1 MAQKVEMK
9 ELIED
14 TTLSFARY
22 VIVSRAIPKVTDG
35 MKSIH
40 RRIVYSMYES
50 GNTHDKYRQKS
61 IDIAG
66 SILRYSP
73 HGDCLS
79 GDTVIYGA
87 DGNLYTMVELYDS
100 KKEVD
105 ILAYDKDG
113 NVVIAKVHS
122 FRIGQYTDKIYKI
135 NLSNGKSV
143 SVTGNH
149 PFFSLDK
156 KWIKAEELTN
166 NVRLY
171 SSVLNVND
179 RPKIKTEKSSQELI
193 QVIAKRQLGGKDS
206 DVAHHKNHKPQNN
219 SLKNFEIMT
228 KGDHAKYH
236 KDYLIGLENGRKSM
250 FSENGK
256 HREKIKQ
263 KNSQLMKNYN
273 KNQTYLKAFQ
283 VIDLILADGLI
294 PTIELYEKYRK
305 SFNKYPLYESMMKN
319 NRIKNFEDLL
329 EKYKNRDDYKISYKK
344 VNEEVSQTIT
354 KKKSIPNKYFGI
366 GSNNKN
372 SFDVFDYLLDKDLEL
387 SLDNYENYRKEKIQK
402 DGLGKNIQNR
412 SILKFS
418 NQEDFDET
426 LELFK
431 KVRVYVENIEI
442 IETDNQPMYDFTV
455 DGFENMLLPFKLDEE
470 TYSMISVHN
479 SSAYDSM
486 VRLTNDSVTYNPVD
500 GKGAFG
506 TITSRDDNG
515 GAPRYTEARLSLFSS
530 TELLYGLKKNAV
542 DFVDNYNQT
551 RKEPSDLPARIP
563 MILANPNK
571 GIAMGIATNIPS
583 FDLKDIRDNVE
594 ALLSNKPMKPM
605 YPTFRTGGYVLRDE
619 EVAQSVQQE
628 GRGSFKLRAKYHIEG
643 DDIIVTE
650 IPYGSKLEVIAEQI
664 IKLRNQKDS
673 EFIAITNINDDTNK
687 DGLKFRI
694 ETKKGTDKGNLM
706 KMLYAKTPLQANFPC
721 NMYVLDKENRP
732 HLWGTRQILL
742 SWIRFRAEV
751 LKRMAQFDIEKIEK
765 DLVILYGLKKAIDEL
780 DEIIALIRKSSDEEV
795 LDKLMKRGYE
805 KVQAEYILSRNLRQ
819 LNKTAITNKIKAIK
833 ELEKEL
839 KQLNKFVGSKKMIA
853 NKIIEDIDDAI
864 AKHYIERQTE
874 IVDEF
879 DSAINAEYV
888 VQMTDYN
895 VRVIITKDGY
905 IKKIPLTSLRGNF
918 KIKFKDGD
926 EVLTDIETLNSEEVL
941 VFTNLY
947 NVYKK
952 KMSGIQDTKPSDLG
966 TFMRNEISM
975 DKEEYIISIVPL
987 SEEIKDILI
996 GFRDGKVAKISTEA
1010 YRTKTNRQVLKNA
1023 FANKEVLFVKG
1034 ISEDFDLMSVSSDT
1048 KTIIMNTSKVVS
1060 KASKTTQGVTFQK
1073 LKDDTVIDKYL
1084 LDLSDFSEEDI
1095 EYYTISNPGVGKYL
1109 K

>member
-206 DVAHHKNHKPQNN
+206 DVVHHKNHKPQNN
-219 SLKNFEIMT
+219 SLKNLEIMT

-236 KDYLIGLENGRKSM
+236 KDYLIGLENVR
-250 FSENGK
+250 
-256 HREKIKQ
+256 
-263 KNSQLMKNYN
+263 
-273 KNQTYLKAFQ
+273 
-283 VIDLILADGLI
+283 
-294 PTIELYEKYRK
+294 
-305 SFNKYPLYESMMKN
+305 
-319 NRIKNFEDLL
+319 
-329 EKYKNRDDYKISYKK
+329 
-344 VNEEVSQTIT
+344 
-354 KKKSIPNKYFGI
+354 KSIPNKYFGI

-387 SLDNYENYRKEKIQK
+387 SLENYENYRKEKIQK
-402 DGLGKNIQNR
+402 DGSGKNIQNR
-412 SILKFS
+412 SIPKFS
-418 NQEDFDET
+418 NQEDFDKT

-628 GRGSFKLRAKYHIEG
+628 GRGSFKLRAKYHVEG
-643 DDIIVTE
+643 EDIIVTE

-694 ETKKGTDKGNLM
+694 ETKKGTDKDNLM

-751 LKRMAQFDIEKIEK
+751 LKRMTQFDIEKIEK

-795 LDKLMKRGYE
+795 LDKLMESGYE

-879 DSAINAEYV
+879 DSAINAECV

-895 VRVIITKDGY
+895 VRVIVTKDGY
-905 IKKIPLTSLRGNF
+905 VKKIPLTSLRGNF

-975 DKEEYIISIVPL
+975 DKEECIISIVPL

-1073 LKDDTVIDKYL
+1073 LKDGNVVDKYL

>member
-40 RRIVYSMYES
+40 RRIIYSMYES

-100 KKEVD
+100 KREID

-113 NVVIAKVHS
+113 NVVIAKAHS

-206 DVAHHKNHKPQNN
+206 DVVHHKNHKPQNN
-219 SLKNFEIMT
+219 SLKNLEIMT
-228 KGDHAKYH
+228 KGDYAKYH
-236 KDYLIGLENGRKSM
+236 KDYLIGLENVR
-250 FSENGK
+250 
-256 HREKIKQ
+256 
-263 KNSQLMKNYN
+263 
-273 KNQTYLKAFQ
+273 
-283 VIDLILADGLI
+283 
-294 PTIELYEKYRK
+294 
-305 SFNKYPLYESMMKN
+305 
-319 NRIKNFEDLL
+319 
-329 EKYKNRDDYKISYKK
+329 
-344 VNEEVSQTIT
+344 
-354 KKKSIPNKYFGI
+354 KSIPNKYFGI

-387 SLDNYENYRKEKIQK
+387 SLENYENYRKEKIQK
-402 DGLGKNIQNR
+402 DGSGKNIQNR
-412 SILKFS
+412 SIPKLS

-455 DGFENMLLPFKLDEE
+455 DGFENMLLPFKLDGE

-643 DDIIVTE
+643 EDIIVTE

-694 ETKKGTDKGNLM
+694 ETKKGTDKDNLM

-751 LKRMAQFDIEKIEK
+751 LKRMTQFDIEKIEK

-795 LDKLMKRGYE
+795 LDKLMERGYE

-879 DSAINAEYV
+879 DSAINAECV

-895 VRVIITKDGY
+895 VRVIVTKDGY
-905 IKKIPLTSLRGNF
+905 VKKIPLTSLRGNYN
-918 KIKFKDGD
+918 IKFKDGD
-926 EVLTDIETLNSEEVL
+926 HAIEEIDTVNSEEVL
-941 VFTNLY
+941 VFTNMQ

-952 KMSGIQDTKPSDLG
+952 RLVDLDDTKPSELG
-966 TFMRNEISM
+966 NYMPNKVELEKNEEILS
-975 DKEEYIISIVPL
+975 IIPL
-987 SEEIKDILI
+987 SSEITRILI
-996 GFRDGKVAKISTEA
+996 GFDDGKVAKITTDS
-1010 YRTKTNRQVLKNA
+1010 YRTKQNRSVLRGA
-1023 FANKEVLFVKG
+1023 FANKTALLFKG
-1034 ISEDFDLMSVSSDT
+1034 LKEDIDLMSVSTDT
-1048 KTIIMNTSKVVS
+1048 KTVLMNTETINE

-1073 LKDDTVIDKYL
+1073 LKDGTVVDKYL

>member
-40 RRIVYSMYES
+40 RRIIYSMYES

-73 HGDCLS
+73 HGD
-79 GDTVIYGA
+79 
-87 DGNLYTMVELYDS
+87 
-100 KKEVD
+100 
-105 ILAYDKDG
+105 
-113 NVVIAKVHS
+113 
-122 FRIGQYTDKIYKI
+122 
-135 NLSNGKSV
+135 
-143 SVTGNH
+143 
-149 PFFSLDK
+149 
-156 KWIKAEELTN
+156 
-166 NVRLY
+166 
-171 SSVLNVND
+171 
-179 RPKIKTEKSSQELI
+179 
-193 QVIAKRQLGGKDS
+193 
-206 DVAHHKNHKPQNN
+206 
-219 SLKNFEIMT
+219 
-228 KGDHAKYH
+228 
-236 KDYLIGLENGRKSM
+236 
-250 FSENGK
+250 
-256 HREKIKQ
+256 
-263 KNSQLMKNYN
+263 
-273 KNQTYLKAFQ
+273 
-283 VIDLILADGLI
+283 
-294 PTIELYEKYRK
+294 
-305 SFNKYPLYESMMKN
+305 
-319 NRIKNFEDLL
+319 
-329 EKYKNRDDYKISYKK
+329 
-344 VNEEVSQTIT
+344 
-354 KKKSIPNKYFGI
+354 
-366 GSNNKN
+366 
-372 SFDVFDYLLDKDLEL
+372 
-387 SLDNYENYRKEKIQK
+387 
-402 DGLGKNIQNR
+402 
-412 SILKFS
+412 
-418 NQEDFDET
+418 
-426 LELFK
+426 
-431 KVRVYVENIEI
+431 
-442 IETDNQPMYDFTV
+442 
-455 DGFENMLLPFKLDEE
+455 
-470 TYSMISVHN
+470 

-594 ALLSNKPMKPM
+594 ALLSNQPMKPM

-694 ETKKGTDKGNLM
+694 ETKKGTDKDNLM

-751 LKRMAQFDIEKIEK
+751 LRRMAQFDIEKIEK

-879 DSAINAEYV
+879 DSAINVERV

-895 VRVIITKDGY
+895 VRVIVTKDGY
-905 IKKIPLTSLRGNF
+905 VKKIPLTSLRGNYN
-918 KIKFKDGD
+918 IKFKDGD
-926 EVLTDIETLNSEEVL
+926 HAIEEIDTVNSEEVL
-941 VFTNLY
+941 VFTNTQ

-952 KMSGIQDTKPSDLG
+952 RLADLDDTKPSELG
-966 TFMRNEISM
+966 NYMPNKVELEKNEEILS
-975 DKEEYIISIVPL
+975 IIPL
-987 SEEIKDILI
+987 SSEITRILI
-996 GFRDGKVAKISTEA
+996 GFDDGKVAKITTDS
-1010 YRTKTNRQVLKNA
+1010 YRTKQNRSVLRGG
-1023 FANKEVLFVKG
+1023 FANKMAILFKG
-1034 ISEDFDLMSVSSDT
+1034 LKEDIDLMSVSTDT
-1048 KTIIMNTSKVVS
+1048 KTVLMNTDTINEKS
-1060 KASKTTQGVTFQK
+1060 SKTTQGVTFQR
-1073 LKDDTVIDKYL
+1073 LKDDAKVEKYIT
-1084 LDLSDFSEEDI
+1084 DFSDI
-1095 EYYTISNPGVGKYL
+1095 EDVEYYRVASAGVGKYF

>member
-40 RRIVYSMYES
+40 RRIIYSMYES

-87 DGNLYTMVELYDS
+87 DGNLYTMMELYDS

-113 NVVIAKVHS
+113 NVVIAKAHS

-179 RPKIKTEKSSQELI
+179 RPKIKTEKGSQELI

-206 DVAHHKNHKPQNN
+206 DVVHHKNHKPQNN
-219 SLKNFEIMT
+219 SLKNLEIMT

-236 KDYLIGLENGRKSM
+236 NDYLIGLENGR
-250 FSENGK
+250 
-256 HREKIKQ
+256 
-263 KNSQLMKNYN
+263 
-273 KNQTYLKAFQ
+273 
-283 VIDLILADGLI
+283 
-294 PTIELYEKYRK
+294 
-305 SFNKYPLYESMMKN
+305 
-319 NRIKNFEDLL
+319 
-329 EKYKNRDDYKISYKK
+329 
-344 VNEEVSQTIT
+344 
-354 KKKSIPNKYFGI
+354 KSIPNKYFGI

-387 SLDNYENYRKEKIQK
+387 SLENYENYRKEKIQK
-402 DGLGKNIQNR
+402 DGSGKNIQNR
-412 SILKFS
+412 SIPKLS
-418 NQEDFDET
+418 NQGDFDET

-455 DGFENMLLPFKLDEE
+455 DGFENMLLPFKLDGE

-530 TELLYGLKKNAV
+530 TELLHGLKKNTV

-628 GRGSFKLRAKYHIEG
+628 GRGSFKLRAKYHVEG
-643 DDIIVTE
+643 EDIIVTE

-694 ETKKGTDKGNLM
+694 ETKKGTDKDNLM

-751 LKRMAQFDIEKIEK
+751 LKRMTQFDIEKIEK
-765 DLVILYGLKKAIDEL
+765 DLVILYGLKKATNEL

-795 LDKLMKRGYE
+795 LNKLMERGYE

-926 EVLTDIETLNSEEVL
+926 EALTDIETLNSEEVL

-1023 FANKEVLFVKG
+1023 FANKEVLLVKG

-1060 KASKTTQGVTFQK
+1060 KSSKTTQGVTFQK
-1073 LKDDTVIDKYL
+1073 LKDGNVVDKYL

-1095 EYYTISNPGVGKYL
+1095 EYYTISNSGVGKYL

>member
-87 DGNLYTMVELYDS
+87 DGNLYTMMELYDS

-113 NVVIAKVHS
+113 NVVIAKAHS

-179 RPKIKTEKSSQELI
+179 RPKIKTEKGSQELI

-206 DVAHHKNHKPQNN
+206 DVVHHKNHKPQNN
-219 SLKNFEIMT
+219 SLKNLEIMT

-236 KDYLIGLENGRKSM
+236 NDYLIGLENGR
-250 FSENGK
+250 
-256 HREKIKQ
+256 
-263 KNSQLMKNYN
+263 
-273 KNQTYLKAFQ
+273 
-283 VIDLILADGLI
+283 
-294 PTIELYEKYRK
+294 
-305 SFNKYPLYESMMKN
+305 
-319 NRIKNFEDLL
+319 
-329 EKYKNRDDYKISYKK
+329 
-344 VNEEVSQTIT
+344 
-354 KKKSIPNKYFGI
+354 KSIPNKYFGI

-387 SLDNYENYRKEKIQK
+387 SLENYENYRKEKIQK
-402 DGLGKNIQNR
+402 DGSGKNIQNR
-412 SILKFS
+412 SIPKLS
-418 NQEDFDET
+418 NQGDFDET

-455 DGFENMLLPFKLDEE
+455 DGFENMLLPFKLDGE

-530 TELLYGLKKNAV
+530 TELLHGLKKNTV

-628 GRGSFKLRAKYHIEG
+628 GRGSFKLRAKYHVEG
-643 DDIIVTE
+643 EDIIVTE

-694 ETKKGTDKGNLM
+694 ETKKGTDKDNLM

-751 LKRMAQFDIEKIEK
+751 LKRMTQFDIEKIEK
-765 DLVILYGLKKAIDEL
+765 DLVILYGLKKATNEL

-795 LDKLMKRGYE
+795 LNKLMERGYE

-926 EVLTDIETLNSEEVL
+926 EALTDIETLNSEEVL

-1023 FANKEVLFVKG
+1023 FANKEVLLVKG

-1060 KASKTTQGVTFQK
+1060 KSSKTTQGVTFQK
-1073 LKDDTVIDKYL
+1073 LKDGNVVDKYL

-1095 EYYTISNPGVGKYL
+1095 EYYTISNSGVGKYL

>member
-40 RRIVYSMYES
+40 RRIIYSMYES
-50 GNTHDKYRQKS
+50 SNTHDKYRQKS

-73 HGDCLS
+73 HGDCLL
-79 GDTVIYGA
+79 GDTQVYGA
-87 DGNLYTMVELYDS
+87 DGNFYTMEELYNT
-100 KKEVD
+100 KKELD

-113 NVVIAKVHS
+113 KVVIAKAHS
-122 FRIGQYTDKIYKI
+122 FRVGQYTDKIYKI
-135 NLSNGKSV
+135 NLSNRKSV
-143 SVTGNH
+143 SVTNNH
-149 PFFSLDK
+149 PFFSLNK
-156 KWIKAEELTN
+156 KWVKAEDLASGM
-166 NVRLY
+166 RLY
-171 SSVLNVND
+171 SSILNIND
-179 RPKIKTEKSSQELI
+179 RPKIKAERDSQELI

-206 DVAHHKNHKPQNN
+206 DIIHHKNHKPKNN
-219 SLKNFEIMT
+219 SFENLEIMT
-228 KGDHAKYH
+228 RGDHAKYH
-236 KDYLIGLENGRKSM
+236 KDYLIGLENGRESM

-256 HREKIKQ
+256 YREKIKQ
-263 KNSQLMKNYN
+263 KNSQLMSNYN
-273 KNQTYLKAFQ
+273 KNQTYLRAFQ
-283 VIDLILADGLI
+283 VIDSILADDLI
-294 PTIELYEKYRK
+294 PNVELYSEYRNL
-305 SFNKYPLYESMMKN
+305 FRGYPLYENMVKN
-319 NRIKNFEDLL
+319 NRVKDFDDLL
-329 EKYKNRDDYKISYKK
+329 EKYKNRDNYKVSYKK
-344 VNEEVSQTIT
+344 DVEEVSQPTIQ
-354 KKKSIPNKYFGI
+354 KNSIPNKYFGV
-366 GSNNKN
+366 GSNNQN
-372 SFDVFDYLLDKDLEL
+372 SFDVLDYLLDKGLEL
-387 SLDNYENYRKEKIQK
+387 SWANYENHRKEKIKK
-402 DGLGKNIQNR
+402 DGSGNNIQNR
-412 SILKFS
+412 SIPKVS
-418 NQEDFDET
+418 NQEDFSM
-426 LELFK
+426 LLKLFK
-431 KVRVYVENIEI
+431 EVRVYVESVEI
-442 IETDNQPMYDFTV
+442 IDVDNVPMYDFTV
-455 DGFENMLLPFKLDEE
+455 DGFENMLLPFQLDNE
-470 TYSMISVHN
+470 TFSMISAHN

-594 ALLSNKPMKPM
+594 ALLSNKSMKPM

-619 EVAQSVQQE
+619 EVAQSVQQD

-694 ETKKGTDKGNLM
+694 ETKKSTDKDNLM

-732 HLWGTRQILL
+732 LLWGTRQILL

-751 LKRMAQFDIEKIEK
+751 LRRMAQFDIEKIEK

-879 DSAINAEYV
+879 DTVINVERV

-895 VRVIITKDGY
+895 VRVIVTKDCY
-905 IKKIPLTSLRGNF
+905 VKKIPLTSLRGNYN
-918 KIKFKDGD
+918 IKFKDGD
-926 EVLTDIETLNSEEVL
+926 HAIEEIDTVNSEEVL
-941 VFTNLY
+941 VFTNMQ

-952 KMSGIQDTKPSDLG
+952 RLADLDDTKPSELG
-966 TFMRNEISM
+966 NYMPNKVELEKNEEVLS
-975 DKEEYIISIVPL
+975 IIPL
-987 SEEIKDILI
+987 SSEITRILI
-996 GFRDGKVAKISTEA
+996 GFDDGKVAKITTDS
-1010 YRTKTNRQVLKNA
+1010 YRTKQNRSVLRGG
-1023 FANKEVLFVKG
+1023 FANKIAILFKG
-1034 ISEDFDLMSVSSDT
+1034 LKEDIDLMSVSTDT
-1048 KTIIMNTSKVVS
+1048 KTVLMNTDTINEKS
-1060 KASKTTQGVTFQK
+1060 SKTTQGVTFQK
-1073 LKDDTVIDKYL
+1073 LKDDAKVKKYIT
-1084 LDLSDFSEEDI
+1084 DFSEIEDL
-1095 EYYTISNPGVGKYL
+1095 EYYRVASAGVGKFF

>member
-40 RRIVYSMYES
+40 RRIIYSMYES

-87 DGNLYTMVELYDS
+87 DGNLYTMMELYDS

-113 NVVIAKVHS
+113 NVVIAKAHS

-179 RPKIKTEKSSQELI
+179 RPKIKTEKGSQELI

-206 DVAHHKNHKPQNN
+206 DVVHHKNHKPQNN
-219 SLKNFEIMT
+219 SLKNLEIMT

-236 KDYLIGLENGRKSM
+236 NDYLIGLENGR
-250 FSENGK
+250 
-256 HREKIKQ
+256 
-263 KNSQLMKNYN
+263 
-273 KNQTYLKAFQ
+273 
-283 VIDLILADGLI
+283 
-294 PTIELYEKYRK
+294 
-305 SFNKYPLYESMMKN
+305 
-319 NRIKNFEDLL
+319 
-329 EKYKNRDDYKISYKK
+329 
-344 VNEEVSQTIT
+344 
-354 KKKSIPNKYFGI
+354 KSIPNKYFGI

-387 SLDNYENYRKEKIQK
+387 SLENYENYRKEKIQK
-402 DGLGKNIQNR
+402 DGSGKNIQNR
-412 SILKFS
+412 SIPKLS
-418 NQEDFDET
+418 NQGDFDET

-455 DGFENMLLPFKLDEE
+455 DGFENMLLPFKLDGE

-530 TELLYGLKKNAV
+530 TELLHGLKKNTV

-628 GRGSFKLRAKYHIEG
+628 GRGSFKLRAKYHVEG
-643 DDIIVTE
+643 EDIIVTE

-694 ETKKGTDKGNLM
+694 ETKKGTDKDNLM

-751 LKRMAQFDIEKIEK
+751 LKRMTQFDIEKIEK
-765 DLVILYGLKKAIDEL
+765 DLVILYGLKKATNEL

-795 LDKLMKRGYE
+795 LNKLMERGYE

-926 EVLTDIETLNSEEVL
+926 EALTDIETLNSEEVL

-1023 FANKEVLFVKG
+1023 FANKEVLLVKG

-1073 LKDDTVIDKYL
+1073 LKDGNVVDKYL

-1095 EYYTISNPGVGKYL
+1095 EYYTISNSGVGKYL

>member
-113 NVVIAKVHS
+113 NVVIAKAHS

-206 DVAHHKNHKPQNN
+206 DVVHHKNHKPQNN
-219 SLKNFEIMT
+219 SLKNLEIMT

-236 KDYLIGLENGRKSM
+236 KDYLIGLENVR
-250 FSENGK
+250 
-256 HREKIKQ
+256 
-263 KNSQLMKNYN
+263 
-273 KNQTYLKAFQ
+273 
-283 VIDLILADGLI
+283 
-294 PTIELYEKYRK
+294 
-305 SFNKYPLYESMMKN
+305 
-319 NRIKNFEDLL
+319 
-329 EKYKNRDDYKISYKK
+329 
-344 VNEEVSQTIT
+344 
-354 KKKSIPNKYFGI
+354 KSIPNKYFGI

-387 SLDNYENYRKEKIQK
+387 SLENYENYRKEKIQK
-402 DGLGKNIQNR
+402 DGSGKNIQNR
-412 SILKFS
+412 SIPKLS
-418 NQEDFDET
+418 NQGDFDET

-506 TITSRDDNG
+506 TITSSDDNG

-687 DGLKFRI
+687 DGFKFRI
-694 ETKKGTDKGNLM
+694 ETKKGTDKDNLM

-751 LKRMAQFDIEKIEK
+751 LKRMTQFDIEKIEK

-879 DSAINAEYV
+879 DSAISAECV

-895 VRVIITKDGY
+895 VRVIVTKDGY
-905 IKKIPLTSLRGNF
+905 VKKIPLTSLRGNF

-987 SEEIKDILI
+987 SEEVKDILI
-996 GFRDGKVAKISTEA
+996 GFRDGKVAKISTDA

-1073 LKDDTVIDKYL
+1073 LKDGNVVDKYL

>member
-40 RRIVYSMYES
+40 RRIIYSMYES

-87 DGNLYTMVELYDS
+87 DGNLYTMMELYDS

-113 NVVIAKVHS
+113 NVVIAKAHS

-179 RPKIKTEKSSQELI
+179 RPKIKTEKGSQELI

-206 DVAHHKNHKPQNN
+206 DVVHHKNHKPQNN
-219 SLKNFEIMT
+219 SLKNLEIMT

-236 KDYLIGLENGRKSM
+236 NDYLIGLENGR
-250 FSENGK
+250 
-256 HREKIKQ
+256 
-263 KNSQLMKNYN
+263 
-273 KNQTYLKAFQ
+273 
-283 VIDLILADGLI
+283 
-294 PTIELYEKYRK
+294 
-305 SFNKYPLYESMMKN
+305 
-319 NRIKNFEDLL
+319 
-329 EKYKNRDDYKISYKK
+329 
-344 VNEEVSQTIT
+344 
-354 KKKSIPNKYFGI
+354 KSIPNKYFGI

-387 SLDNYENYRKEKIQK
+387 SLENYENYRKEKIQK
-402 DGLGKNIQNR
+402 DGSGKNIQNR
-412 SILKFS
+412 SIPKLS
-418 NQEDFDET
+418 NQGDFDET

-455 DGFENMLLPFKLDEE
+455 DGFENMLLPFKLDGE

-530 TELLYGLKKNAV
+530 TELLHGLKKNTV

-628 GRGSFKLRAKYHIEG
+628 GRGSFKLRAKYHVEG
-643 DDIIVTE
+643 EDIIVTE

-694 ETKKGTDKGNLM
+694 ETKKGTDKDNLM

-751 LKRMAQFDIEKIEK
+751 LKRMTQFDIEKIEK
-765 DLVILYGLKKAIDEL
+765 DLVILYGLKKATNEL

-795 LDKLMKRGYE
+795 LNKLMERGYE

-926 EVLTDIETLNSEEVL
+926 EALTDIETLNSEEVL

-996 GFRDGKVAKISTEA
+996 GFRDGKVAKISTDA

-1023 FANKEVLFVKG
+1023 FANKEVLLVKG

-1060 KASKTTQGVTFQK
+1060 KSSKTTQGVTFQK
-1073 LKDDTVIDKYL
+1073 LKDGNVVDKYL

-1095 EYYTISNPGVGKYL
+1095 EYYTISNSGVGKYL